1 MRTPN
6 SNDNPQL
13 AAAPTWPLV
22 GLRDHPDI
30 SDHHH
35 VRQMVAA
42 ALNSLITAPTST
54 PRKP

>member
-13 AAAPTWPLV
+13 AAAPSWPLV

-35 VRQMVAA
+35 VRQIVAA